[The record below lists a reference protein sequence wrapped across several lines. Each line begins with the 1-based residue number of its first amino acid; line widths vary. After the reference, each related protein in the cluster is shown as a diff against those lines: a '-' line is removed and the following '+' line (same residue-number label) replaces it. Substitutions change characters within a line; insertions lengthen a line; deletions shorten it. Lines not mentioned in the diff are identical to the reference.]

1 MCSKRSVSTLQSL
14 SKDELLKLLLEKCPE
29 MFYETNFEE
38 FNKKEKLEIKKKS
51 ARIFDPSAYPSRMVA
66 LKVAYFGLNYQGF
79 ASQTGLLNIFNEI
92 KPATNSSVD
101 TVEDQIFRALIRT
114 RLILDPKTCNYSRCG
129 RTDSGVSSTGQV
141 VAIRLRTSNKK
152 IPIVREQGPDQGV
165 VESQCSTEETID
177 YASVLNK
184 QLPDDI
190 RVLDWAFV
198 PENFSARFSCS
209 SRKYHYYFAK
219 EHYDNQCR
227 KVVALDIEKMRI
239 GADLLVGV
247 HDFRNFCKRDASKPN
262 QTFIREILECYIE
275 EMPASGS
282 RVFYRFVC
290 KGSAFLYHQIRCIM
304 SVLFMIGSGKEPIEL
319 IEKMLERIVSKS
331 EIPSGPLIH
340 YEIASEIPLT
350 LYECSYEKTS
360 SVPIEWVHNAK
371 YSSFS
376 SQLAWHLQRLYEAKQ
391 SEAFIIESLLRDV
404 NNAVLED
411 EPKIINYGSLL
422 KNLIEVSVSK

>member
-1 MCSKRSVSTLQSL
+1 MCSKRSVSSLQSL

-29 MFYETNFEE
+29 MFFETNSEE
-38 FNKKEKLEIKKKS
+38 SNKKEKLEIKKKT

-66 LKVAYFGLNYQGF
+66 LKVAYFGLKYQGF
-79 ASQTGLLNIFNEI
+79 ASQTGLLNIFNDF
-92 KPATNSSVD
+92 KPASNSSVD

-114 RLILDPKTCNYSRCG
+114 RLVLDPKTCNYSRCG

-152 IPIVREQGPDQGV
+152 NSIAGQGLGL
-165 VESQCSTEETID
+165 ESQCSTEEIID
-177 YASVLNK
+177 YTNVLNK

-190 RVLDWAFV
+190 RILDWAFV

-219 EHYDNQCR
+219 EHYDNQYH
-227 KVVALDIEKMRI
+227 KVVVLDIEKMRI
-239 GADLLVGV
+239 GADALVGV

-262 QTFIREILECYIE
+262 QTFTREILECYIE

-304 SVLFMIGSGKEPIEL
+304 SILFMIGSGKEPVEL
-319 IEKMLERIVSKS
+319 VERMLQRIVSKS
-331 EIPSGPLIH
+331 EMPSGPLIH

-350 LYECSYEKTS
+350 LYECSYEKANS
-360 SVPIEWVHNAK
+360 IPIEWVNK
-371 YSSFS
+371 SKSNLFS
-376 SQLAWHLQRLYEAKQ
+376 SQVASHLHRIYEAKQ
-391 SEAFIIESLLRDV
+391 SEAFIIESLLRDA
-404 NNAVLED
+404 NKAVLED
-411 EPKIINYGSLL
+411 EPKIIDHGSLL
-422 KNLIEVSVSK
+422 KNLIKVSVPK